1 MPRHASPARI
11 AACREFGAE
20 VILMPDV
27 HRAFE
32 HGLQIEADEA
42 RTMIHPYD
50 GPLIAQGTATVG
62 LELMEQV
69 PSLDAVLVPV
79 GGGGL
84 CGGIA
89 AAVKQL
95 HPSCAVYGVEP
106 VGADIMYRSFR
117 AGRPERIEKVTSI
130 ADSLGAPYAMDYS
143 YGVCRRF
150 VDDVVRVTDDEI
162 CRAMYWLYRDMK
174 LVAEPAAATAT
185 AGLFGPLRNM
195 LRGKRVA
202 VIVCGSNIDHTRF
215 SELLSQGSALCNQER
230 EVHA

>member
-1 MPRHASPARI
+1 
-11 AACREFGAE
+11 
-20 VILMPDV
+20 
-27 HRAFE
+27 
-32 HGLQIEADEA
+32 
-42 RTMIHPYD
+42 
-50 GPLIAQGTATVG
+50 
-62 LELMEQV
+62 
-69 PSLDAVLVPV
+69 
-79 GGGGL
+79 
-84 CGGIA
+84 
-89 AAVKQL
+89 
-95 HPSCAVYGVEP
+95 VEP

-150 VDDVVRVTDDEI
+150 VDDIVRVTDDEI

-202 VIVCGSNIDHTRF
+202 VIVCGSNIDHARF
-215 SELLSQGSALCNQER
+215 SELLGQGSALCNQER